1 MRLDLTI
8 RKQVLEVEIINLQ
21 ARKNATDNFCM
32 NVSMG
37 VEGSL
42 LESQIKALKDELFKV
57 DTKID
62 NTSKIRRL
70 NV

>member
-37 VEGSL
+37 V
-42 LESQIKALKDELFKV
+42 
-57 DTKID
+57 
-62 NTSKIRRL
+62 
-70 NV
+70 